1 MSAPV
6 TLLVAAMGGEGG
18 GVLTDWIMNAARAED
33 LIIQSTSIPGVAQR
47 TGATTYYIEFL
58 TPGQAAGKRPVMSL
72 YPGVGGVDVMVSTEL
87 VEAGRAM
94 QNGFVT
100 PERTTLIASTH
111 RVYSVA
117 EKVAMADDRFDV
129 ERILAAAQELAK
141 EPILFDMADAAKQ
154 AGSVINAVILGVVAG
169 SKRLPISVAA
179 FEEAIRKEGKSVD
192 SSLAAFHAGLE
203 RVSAGSVIAPATGFG
218 KRPPLQDMPA
228 ADSLYD
234 RVEQY
239 SEDLQVILREGL
251 NRQIDYLDHAYGAL
265 YLDRFETI
273 AAAEAEFGTDGQLSR
288 SVAKYLAV
296 RMSFEDVIRVADI
309 KTRPERLARIREE
322 LGAKPGEAVIVTDY
336 LKPGVEEMCSVL
348 PAFIG
353 GPIQRWADGSD
364 LAAKLHVGLHIKTT
378 SFFGYRLMRAMAG
391 LKRWRRRGHRYQQEQ
406 QSIETWLTAIREA
419 LAMEPKLAIE
429 IAECARLIKGYSDTH
444 RRAIGSYS
452 SIMETLVVPA
462 LKGEMAA
469 KETAAAIIRARS
481 AALSDASGAS
491 LQSELSQ
498 P

>member
-1 MSAPV
+1 
-6 TLLVAAMGGEGG
+6 
-18 GVLTDWIMNAARAED
+18 MNAARAEG

-58 TPGQAAGKRPVMSL
+58 SPDQAAGKRPVMSL

-169 SKRLPISVAA
+169 SKRLPISVTA
-179 FEEAIRKEGKSVD
+179 FEDAIRKEGKSVD
-192 SSLAAFHAGLE
+192 SSLAAFHVGLD
-203 RVSAGSVIAPATGFG
+203 RVSAGSVIAPAKGIG
-218 KRPPLQDMPA
+218 KRRPLQDAPA
-228 ADSLYD
+228 ADDLYD
-234 RVEQY
+234 RIALY
-239 SEDLQVILREGL
+239 PEDLQAVLREGL

-265 YLDRFETI
+265 YLDRVEMI
-273 AAAEAEFGTDGQLSR
+273 AKAEAEFGSDGGLCAL
-288 SVAKYLAV
+288 VAKHLAV

-322 LGAKPGEAVIVTDY
+322 LGAKPGEAVIVTDF
-336 LKPGVEEMCSVL
+336 LKPGVEEVCSIL
-348 PAFIG
+348 PAVIG
-353 GPIQRWADGSD
+353 GPIQRWADGSK
-364 LAAKLHVGLHIKTT
+364 LAAKLHVGMHIKTT
-378 SFFGYRLMRAMAG
+378 SFYGYRLMRTMAG
-391 LKRWRRRGHRYQQEQ
+391 MKRWRRRGYRYQQEQ
-406 QSIETWLTAIREA
+406 QSIETWLTAIRDA
-419 LAMEPKLAIE
+419 LVLEPKLAIE

-444 RRAIGSYS
+444 RRTIGSYS
-452 SIMETLVVPA
+452 SIMETLVMPA

-469 KETAAAIIRARS
+469 SETAAAITRARG
-481 AALSDASGAS
+481 AAQSDASGAS
-491 LQSELSQ
+491 LQSELLR